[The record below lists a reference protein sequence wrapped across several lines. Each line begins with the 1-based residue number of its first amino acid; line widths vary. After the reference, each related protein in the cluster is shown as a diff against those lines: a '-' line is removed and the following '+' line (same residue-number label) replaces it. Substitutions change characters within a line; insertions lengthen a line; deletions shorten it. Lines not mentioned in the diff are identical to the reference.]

1 MRRQIAAEH
10 KERTVFEL
18 IIIGVL
24 IALLMANFLHS
35 FLKQEGSISE
45 AGFRALG
52 NRFTTQVHAIHGQW
66 LMDGQPSVVKLR
78 DSQGQINQVTVN
90 RFGWPDGDSCEHIW
104 LQVLEMPMSL
114 LNQPI
119 SALALNTQS
128 PENNARAVQRVCRYY
143 FSENQYFDYQRHS
156 GKVLL

>member
-1 MRRQIAAEH
+1 MRRQAAAES

-24 IALLMANFLHS
+24 ITLLMANFLYA
-35 FLKQEGSISE
+35 FFKQESSISE

-52 NRFTTQVHAIHGQW
+52 NRFTAQVHAIHGQW

-78 DSQGQINQVTVN
+78 DSQGQINDVAVN
-90 RFGWPDGDSCEHIW
+90 ALGWPDGDSCEHIW

-119 SALALNTQS
+119 SALALNTQTV
-128 PENNARAVQRVCRYY
+128 ENNGQIAQRVCRYY
-143 FSENQYFDYQRHS
+143 FGDNQYFDYQRHS
-156 GKVLL
+156 GKVML